1 MAIPKIDI
9 FPSTWLVYIRAI
21 LHILTDPPAVP
32 VSEEIHELAY
42 EQLVMLASLPISDR
56 TLRLRDHTER
66 SYRINLELPAGYC
79 GQIHRVIGIR
89 LTRAKRGLVV

>member
-42 EQLVMLASLPISDR
+42 EQLVMVASLSISDR
-56 TLRLRDHTER
+56 TLRLGDHTER
-66 SYRINLELPAGYC
+66 SCRINPESPT
-79 GQIHRVIGIR
+79 RVLWPNPSCNR
-89 LTRAKRGLVV
+89 H